1 MTMGKQTGLQMKY
14 FVLKPHGDDPYAKAS
29 RVAMRAYA
37 VSIRQENSELANSL
51 VAWADS
57 ETDFDV
63 IGDDN
68 G

>member
-1 MTMGKQTGLQMKY
+1 MDKQTGLQMKY
-14 FVLKPHGDDPYAKAS
+14 FVLKPRGDDQYAKAS

-37 VSIRQENSELANSL
+37 VSIRQENPELANSL
-51 VAWADS
+51 VKWADS
-57 ETDFDV
+57 ETDFDA